1 MYRVKINRKF
11 WFTSVLSFLFTSFF
25 LPAALAFDTWN
36 PVTGPVSNPTG
47 TRQWVG
53 MSSSS
58 DGTRLAASAFEEV
71 WLSADSGLTWTV
83 SNPSNGNYRQIAS
96 SSDGSKLL
104 LASSN
109 STKLERSTNFG
120 ASWATLTNTVTQS
133 WHKVASSA
141 DGQVLAAAGLH
152 GTPLYFSTN
161 SGAGWTST
169 GVNANWNGIAI
180 SDSGAVIVAVAG
192 DRAIYV
198 STDSGATWSN
208 RDSSRNWSDVSISND
223 GTKMIA
229 AVGEGQ
235 IYKSIDS
242 GTTWT
247 VLANSPSRKY
257 IPVACSSDCS
267 TILAG
272 TNWQGVYYSSDSGES
287 WYSSLPF
294 PVPDGAPATAQIGW
308 VNEVIAEPPL
318 VAGAVN
324 ETEAVVAPVA
334 LTAPIVGAGGAA
346 FADK

>member
-1 MYRVKINRKF
+1 MRKF
-11 WFTSVLSFLFTSFF
+11 WFISVLSFLFTSLFF
-25 LPAALAFDTWN
+25 PAALAFDTWN
-36 PVTGPVSNPTG
+36 PMTGTTSNPTG

-53 MSSSS
+53 ITSSS
-58 DGTRLAASAFEEV
+58 DGTRLAASSFEEV
-71 WLSADSGLTWTV
+71 WFSADAGVTWTA
-83 SNPSNGNYRQIAS
+83 STPSNGNYRQIAS

-109 STKLERSTNFG
+109 TTKLERSTDFG
-120 ASWATLTNTVTQS
+120 ANWAPLINTVTQS

-180 SDSGAVIVAVAG
+180 SNNGATIVAVAG
-192 DRAIYV
+192 NREIYV
-198 STDSGATWSN
+198 STDSGVTWSN
-208 RDSSRNWSDVSISND
+208 RDIARNWSDVSISND

-235 IYKSIDS
+235 IYKSTDS

-257 IPVACSSDCS
+257 IPVTCSSDCS

-272 TNWQGVYYSSDSGES
+272 TNWEGVYYSSDSGES

-294 PVPDGAPATAQIGW
+294 PAQMPQPATAQIGW
-308 VNEVIAEPPL
+308 VND
-318 VAGAVN
+318 VAISDDGSK
-324 ETEAVVAPVA
+324 
-334 LTAPIVGAGGAA
+334 A
-346 FADK
+346 FASPYGQRLYL